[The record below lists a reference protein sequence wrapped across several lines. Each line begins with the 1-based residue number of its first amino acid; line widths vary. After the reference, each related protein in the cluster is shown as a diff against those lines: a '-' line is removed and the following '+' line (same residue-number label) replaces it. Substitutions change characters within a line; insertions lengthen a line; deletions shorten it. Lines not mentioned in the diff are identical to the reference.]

1 MYRTVL
7 YSDYDKTFPTNLSTA
22 MTNLIDKNIIHSEQY
37 ISDEDVNISNDGPE
51 SYWHINLLCI
61 EKTDDD
67 YIFHV
72 NSSFQFHSYGFP
84 GFDIVSKFSL
94 YSEKLSDL
102 KNKTNIIY
110 DMSLSYMRDYLYKWR
125 DYLKIYESDD
135 EKLVSEMKILAS
147 KLDDIDIL
155 YNEKC
160 ISNEEQKEVQYRTE
174 QIKDE
179 LIARIRNNTI
189 KKDLIAEFWKPSRV
203 ERMLEKGGWKLV
215 EMYIPP

>member
-1 MYRTVL
+1 
-7 YSDYDKTFPTNLSTA
+7 
-22 MTNLIDKNIIHSEQY
+22 
-37 ISDEDVNISNDGPE
+37 
-51 SYWHINLLCI
+51 
-61 EKTDDD
+61 
-67 YIFHV
+67 
-72 NSSFQFHSYGFP
+72 
-84 GFDIVSKFSL
+84 
-94 YSEKLSDL
+94 
-102 KNKTNIIY
+102 
-110 DMSLSYMRDYLYKWR
+110 MSLSYMRDYLYKWR

-215 EMYIPP
+215 EMYIPPQGVYAYT